1 MAILII
7 LSVLVVAVLVLV
19 LVPSQVKTRFRA
31 IERVFIATQ
40 QATGETF
47 TREQL
52 QGYPMAVQ
60 NYFIKGG
67 YIGKQKMSGLKA
79 VFSDTPFSLGVN
91 KPTVTIDYTQLNRA
105 ERPQRYAQIS
115 SRIYGLPFEGLD
127 SFSEGKGAMEG
138 YLAKFFRIF
147 NQRGD
152 YMDKASLVTYLA
164 EAFFLPSVALRE
176 DITYEELDALTVK
189 ATMKAY
195 GIQVSGIFTFNEKGE
210 MVKFTTNDRMA
221 ASFDGTLAQIP
232 WTAECAEYTTID
244 GMRVP
249 SRLKATW
256 HYPEGDLVYFDGK
269 DVEITYF

>member
-1 MAILII
+1 M
-7 LSVLVVAVLVLV
+7 
-19 LVPSQVKTRFRA
+19 
-31 IERVFIATQ
+31 
-40 QATGETF
+40 
-47 TREQL
+47 
-52 QGYPMAVQ
+52 
-60 NYFIKGG
+60 
-67 YIGKQKMSGLKA
+67 
-79 VFSDTPFSLGVN
+79 
-91 KPTVTIDYTQLNRA
+91 
-105 ERPQRYAQIS
+105 
-115 SRIYGLPFEGLD
+115 
-127 SFSEGKGAMEG
+127 
-138 YLAKFFRIF
+138 
-147 NQRGD
+147 
-152 YMDKASLVTYLA
+152 VTYLA

-256 HYPEGDLVYFDGK
+256 HYPEGDLVYFDGR
-269 DVEITYF
+269 DVEITFF